1 MAVHDISLSLHPNM
15 VVYEGD
21 PAFVSETV
29 CTIEADGYTVRRLS
43 LGSHTGT
50 HLDAPAHF
58 QAGAMTVDEVPFE
71 TLCGP
76 VRVLDVRQDGLAIDR
91 RVLKRQ
97 ELGEARRVLLRTES
111 GWLLD
116 GPFSKRHAH
125 LTVEGAEFLRE
136 RTQVRLVGIDTLSIE
151 AEPCPGF
158 PVHHALLGGAAP
170 IVVLEG
176 VDLRGVPAGDY
187 DLVCLPLR
195 IRGGD
200 AAPARAFLYARDACV
215 PIHDRCW

>member
-1 MAVHDISLSLHPNM
+1 MAVHDISLALHPDM

-21 PAFVSETV
+21 PVFSSETV
-29 CTIEADGYTVRRLS
+29 CSIEADGYAVHRLS
-43 LGSHTGT
+43 LGTHTGT

-58 QAGAMTVDEVPFE
+58 LAGAMTVDEVPFE
-71 TLCGP
+71 ILCGP
-76 VRVLDVRQDGLAIDR
+76 VRVLDVRQAGLAIDR
-91 RVLKRQ
+91 GVLERQ
-97 ELGEARRVLLRTES
+97 ELGEAHRILFRTES
-111 GWLLD
+111 GLLLE

-136 RTQVRLVGIDTLSIE
+136 HTRVRLVGIDALSIE

-158 PVHHALLGGAAP
+158 PVHHVLLGAAPP
-170 IVVLEG
+170 IVVLEA

-195 IRGGD
+195 VRGGD
-200 AAPARAFLYARDACV
+200 AAPARAFLRTRDA
-215 PIHDRCW
+215 